1 MTVTQVHEALG
12 TFEFELLGNVP
23 REVLD
28 GIQHFDHIAIIPGR
42 IDPRQYNDGCL
53 TAARYVGVVR
63 RKKIADDGR
72 TNLIQDDIR
81 ISGVGMEFW
90 LGDDDGKGAVIEND
104 TIFTTAG
111 FATVMNTLRP
121 AAVSNG
127 TIYTVSGSYSGRHQY
142 ETPRSAIQYVCETMS
157 TTAVPVGYKV
167 SNDAKLYAG
176 PESNLFVTTPTCIV
190 MRKGATQGEDMFMR
204 ALPSTVDMEIDLE
217 DFATRVVMLAEADGE
232 NLATGS
238 ADIATLAPGVN
249 VYKDL
254 YGNALALTKLVS
266 ESDTLEANAD
276 TRAAIALREVIDPHR
291 TLTISTDDFDIH
303 GSFDVGDYIYVYDPD
318 SGLVDGGNEVYVRG
332 IRVNPI
338 KLRVTEMD
346 FPITEGYTVAVRH
359 ADGTWEDLTDYIHFE
374 ETQPSQV
381 VIGDFTRDLTN
392 ASSVTDGRTG
402 AVIPPN
408 NTIPALPTWVTASF
422 QTTNYVDGQG
432 YPKAR
437 QLLVWNQPLNTDG
450 SVITDG
456 QNYELQYKLN
466 AGSNYAQTWAAAST
480 LTWDG
485 LDTWDQPVNPDETPY
500 QTLIIPWGDT
510 SVVIHELPVGT
521 AFESR
526 IRVVDRGGN
535 QGAFSTTTIWTTSQ
549 DNIPPS
555 APAAPVV
562 AGNPVAIQVVHEL
575 GLASGGTFNLEND
588 LAYLEVHYSSDN
600 NFFPTP
606 DTLAG
611 RLKANV
617 GMMAATTAAVGTFSI
632 PETNMVYVKVVAV
645 DTGGNRSSASEAAQV
660 TAELIDD
667 EHISNLTASKITAGQ
682 LNADF
687 ILSGNIRTAE
697 SGQRMELNAA
707 GLQAY
712 DVNGDLV
719 SNLSSSPS
727 ATGEFL
733 GFRDSNGDIVAQI
746 DDQGNGSFSNVYAD
760 TDLFVDGQSIPDW
773 LNALPRGIL
782 TLSLSP
788 TDSSATTGSADTQG
802 AVFNRISIPNFDSTR
817 QYKVGYMTRIDVGAA
832 VPTYVS
838 VKCYLG
844 WDQVPTNSVND
855 GTLFYHQWGGRAAS
869 ATDNAVS
876 GVHTFNNSV
885 HEGSTLNL
893 AFYVVAQTAGVVA
906 QGTSDGRAWL
916 EDIGEALDYDTFD
929 PTTGGGGTDGG
940 NTPTTQHV
948 STYSATWTGRY
959 NGSSSRISSNSDIYQ
974 GQYDGT
980 NGNQKSVIGFDW
992 ATIKSDLAGSTI
1004 LKVEVTMKNKHWYN
1018 NAGGTAVIGT
1028 HNSSASSAPTSCPS
1042 LTDDRGRFSQWPK
1055 LATWTVTCENTI
1067 AEDIRDGTAKGLC
1080 IGPGPSTSHE
1090 YYGFFAGSNDSSGKP
1105 KLKITYQK

>member
-53 TAARYVGVVR
+53 AAARYVGVVR

-111 FATVMNTLRP
+111 FTTVMNTLRP

-254 YGNALALTKLVS
+254 YGNTLALTKLVS

-291 TLTISTDDFDIH
+291 TLSISTDDFDIH

-318 SGLVDGGNEVYVRG
+318 SGLVDVGNEVYVRG

-562 AGNPVAIQVVHEL
+562 AGNPVAIQVIHEL

-600 NFFPTP
+600 NFFPIP
-606 DTLAG
+606 ETLAG

-632 PETNMVYVKVVAV
+632 PETNQVYVKVVAV
-645 DTGGNRSSASEAAQV
+645 DTGGNRSSASEAAAV
-660 TAELIDD
+660 TATLIDSQY
-667 EHISNLTASKITAGQ
+667 ISELTASKITAGT
-682 LNADF
+682 LNANVVLGAA
-687 ILSGNIRTAE
+687 IQTAS
-697 SGQRMELNAA
+697 SGQRMEMNMA

-712 DVNGDLV
+712 DANGDLV
-719 SNLSSSPS
+719 SNLSANPT

-733 GFRDSNGDIVAQI
+733 GVRDSNGDVVAQI
-746 DDQGNGSFSNVYAD
+746 TDEGNGSFKQVFAD
-760 TDLFVDGQSIPDW
+760 DALFVDGQDVVEAIDM
-773 LNALPRGIL
+773 LPRGIL
-782 TLSLSP
+782 SVTTNTVNSS
-788 TDSSATTGSADTQG
+788 TTTAADSAGQQI
-802 AVFNRISIPNFDSTR
+802 FNRIVIRDFDPTR
-817 QYKVGYMTRIDVGAA
+817 QYKICYDAHLDPNGTFPGYIGFWCRYA
-832 VPTYVS
+832 
-838 VKCYLG
+838 
-844 WDQVPTNSVND
+844 WDTQTVNTD
-855 GTLFYHQWGGRAAS
+855 TVLFQQQWGGRYSSSSSDVIAS
-869 ATDNAVS
+869 GA
-876 GVHTFNNSV
+876 HTFNNTSPAGTDF
-885 HEGSTLNL
+885 HMGFYIFSQIAGSRSQGD
-893 AFYVVAQTAGVVA
+893 AWCRVWVEDAGPALVYDTFDA
-906 QGTSDGRAWL
+906 GGTSDG
-916 EDIGEALDYDTFD
+916 
-929 PTTGGGGTDGG
+929 GGTPIQEY
-940 NTPTTQHV
+940 TK
-948 STYSATWTGRY
+948 TYNATWCGRY
-959 NGSSSRISSNSDIYQ
+959 NGSSSRINQNDDIFQ

-980 NGNQKSVIGFDW
+980 NGNQKSIIGFDW
-992 ATIKSDLAGSTI
+992 ATIQSDLAGATVKKITI
-1004 LKVEVTMKNKHWYN
+1004 TLKNKHWYN
-1018 NAGGTAVIGT
+1018 NAGGTIVLGT
-1028 HNSSASSAPTSCPS
+1028 HNSSASSAPSTCPT
-1042 LTDDRGRFSQWPK
+1042 LNNDLNRFSAWPK
-1055 LATWTVTCENTI
+1055 LATWEVTIDTTDFGVALKN
-1067 AEDIRDGTAKGLC
+1067 GTAKGIC

-1090 YYGFFAGSNDSSGKP
+1090 YYGYFAGSNDSSGKP
-1105 KLKITYQK
+1105 KIKITYSK